1 MCVCVTNS
9 SGAFYFWVRASL
21 CGVSLNGGG
30 LDIQMLGIKSRS
42 NVYIH
47 LLQSAAG
54 GYIHILQLLAA
65 GGRREWSIKP
75 VGKGKVRARE

>member
-1 MCVCVTNS
+1 
-9 SGAFYFWVRASL
+9 
-21 CGVSLNGGG
+21 
-30 LDIQMLGIKSRS
+30 MLGIKSRS